1 MAPRPPATDH
11 ARPGAGRRALH
22 PLIALNAVL
31 VLVLCVVTLS
41 PPVGAEQPRERA
53 RGDYTMVGGSIRGGA
68 SNAVFVVDSV
78 NQELI
83 AVRWNHSRRQLEGIG
98 YRNLGTDATRPRQA
112 R

>member
-1 MAPRPPATDH
+1 MRTTEAK
-11 ARPGAGRRALH
+11 RRRRGVH

-31 VLVLCVVTLS
+31 ILALGYVAFS
-41 PPVGAEQPRERA
+41 PSAAAQQGRDRA
-53 RGDYTMVGGSIRGGA
+53 RGDYTMVGGAIRGGT
-68 SNAVFVVDSV
+68 SNAVYVVDSV

-98 YRNLGTDATRPRQA
+98 YRNLATDATRARQA